1 MSTYDNLKEAFA
13 GESQANRKYLAFS
26 KKAAD
31 EKLQMVSRLYQAVA
45 AAETIHALKHLQVM
59 NGVGSTLDNL
69 KEAVAGEHYEF
80 TEMYPGFI
88 AEADQEGNKPARLA
102 FHFANEAEKAHHKL
116 YEKAL
121 SAVEQNQDYPAE
133 SFYLCPVCGY
143 VHENEAPEKC
153 PICGTPG
160 SRFEKY

>member
-1 MSTYDNLKEAFA
+1 MSTDDNLKEAFA

-59 NGVGSTLDNL
+59 NGVSSTLDNL

-88 AEADQEGNKPARLA
+88 AEADQEGNKPARFA
-102 FHFANEAEKAHHKL
+102 FHFANEAEKAHYGL
-116 YEKAL
+116 FEKAL
-121 SAVEQNQDYPAE
+121 KAVQQSQDYPAE